1 MTDNQIGDLCNSN
14 SSEGKAEPLF
24 FSVSDPFHGN
34 GRGGSPSSLAF
45 GSQDGQDFWSTS
57 LPQFSV
63 LDNSTKTNEPEGSLV
78 VGDEDGSNHLNGF
91 EKDTE
96 SFLFDTKDEHETLG
110 SMIDGNLTFSIEKEC
125 KDSEASTNVQQAFE
139 SNWNP
144 FADKDVVE
152 YEMPEFAVCFKEI
165 NIQLVKDICVDEGIP
180 TEDKI
185 LTENDKDDHSGSSV
199 LQHSDEDVDS
209 GTMKGGPDIELLIPD
224 AYKTSSP
231 EDINHNSAIQF
242 QTEKVNINNSFIHS
256 FILEYCESLKRKTIL
271 ARIATDAFS
280 YRR

>member
-14 SSEGKAEPLF
+14 SSEGKADPLF

-34 GRGGSPSSLAF
+34 GHGGSPSSLAF
-45 GSQDGQDFWSTS
+45 GSQDGHDFWSTA
-57 LPQFSV
+57 LPKSSV

-96 SFLFDTKDEHETLG
+96 SFLFDTKDEHETLD
-110 SMIDGNLTFSIEKEC
+110 SMEKEC

-152 YEMPEFAVCFKEI
+152 YEMPEFAVCYKEI
-165 NIQLVKDICVDEGIP
+165 NMQMVKDICVDEGIS
-180 TEDKI
+180 TGDKI
-185 LTENDKDDHSGSSV
+185 LTENDKDGHSGSSV
-199 LQHSDEDVDS
+199 LQHSDEDVVS
-209 GTMKGGPDIELLIPD
+209 GAIKCDPDIELLIPD

-231 EDINHNSAIQF
+231 EDINQNSAIQF
-242 QTEKVNINNSFIHS
+242 ETEEVNINHS
-256 FILEYCESLKRKTIL
+256 FILEHCENPKRKTIM
-271 ARIATDAFS
+271 ARTAADAFS
-280 YRR
+280 YCR